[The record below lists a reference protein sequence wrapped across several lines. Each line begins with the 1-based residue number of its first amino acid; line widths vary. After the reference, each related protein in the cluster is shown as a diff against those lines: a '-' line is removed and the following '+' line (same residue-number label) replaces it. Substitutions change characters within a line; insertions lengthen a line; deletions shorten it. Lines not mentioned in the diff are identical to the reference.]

1 MTSSHA
7 THPPAQSGPDPYA
20 YLPKVPS
27 FQLTS
32 SSVTNG
38 QPLPL
43 EQLSKMFGVP
53 GGQDISPQLSWSG
66 FPAGTESFVVSMYDP
81 QAPTGSGFWHWVVAD
96 IPAGTTSLPAGAGA
110 PGATHLPGGAF
121 QLAGDAGA
129 HQYVGG
135 APPAGSG
142 VHEYFLTVTAL
153 NVSKTGLDENASA
166 AYLGFTIAGQTLA
179 RATLVWPTPA
189 SAA

>member
-7 THPPAQSGPDPYA
+7 THPPAQAGPDPYA

-53 GGQDISPQLSWSG
+53 GGQDLSPQLSWSG
-66 FPAGTESFVVSMYDP
+66 FPAETESFVVSMYDP

-110 PGATHLPGGAF
+110 PDAAHLPSGAL

-153 NVSKTGLDENASA
+153 NVAKTGLDENASA
-166 AYLGFTIAGQTLA
+166 AYLGFTIAGHTLA
-179 RATLVWPTPA
+179 RATLIWPTPA
-189 SAA
+189 AAA

>member
-1 MTSSHA
+1 MTSSPA
-7 THPPAQSGPDPYA
+7 THRPAQSGPDPYA
-20 YLPKVPS
+20 YLPMVPS

-32 SSVTNG
+32 TSVTNG

-96 IPAGTTSLPAGAGA
+96 IPAGATSLAAGAGA
-110 PGATHLPGGAF
+110 PGATHFPGAAF

-142 VHEYFLTVTAL
+142 VHEYYLTVTAL
-153 NVSKTGLDENASA
+153 SVAKTGLDQNASA
-166 AYLGFTIAGQTLA
+166 AYLGFTIAGHTLA
-179 RATLVWPTPA
+179 RATLICPTPA